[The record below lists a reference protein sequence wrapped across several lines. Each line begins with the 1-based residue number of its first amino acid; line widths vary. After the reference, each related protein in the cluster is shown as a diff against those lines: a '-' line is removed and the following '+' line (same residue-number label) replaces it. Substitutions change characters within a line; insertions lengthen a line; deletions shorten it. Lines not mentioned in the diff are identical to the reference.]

1 MFSPTI
7 QSLIDSSGREAALK
21 RSMALNTYVN
31 SFEKVSEEFMPKSG
45 NFFSTNSTTNS
56 PSFAQVLTNVASPS
70 SKVQD
75 YTFGL
80 NVLPKS
86 NLNLEDENFFSQK
99 KYETKDDIKQLIS
112 QVCEKYKV
120 DSKLV
125 NAIVKQESGFNPHAL
140 SKAGAQGLM
149 QLMPET
155 AKSLGV
161 SNAFDIEENV
171 EGGVKYLKSML
182 DKYNGNIILA
192 LAAYNAGS
200 GNVSKYNGVPPF
212 KETQTYIKNILA
224 NYLW

>member
-120 DSKLV
+120 DSKLIAV
-125 NAIVKQESGFNPHAL
+125 RAYSAIIRRRRLRSYYEVKCPYILLHHSR
-140 SKAGAQGLM
+140 
-149 QLMPET
+149 
-155 AKSLGV
+155 
-161 SNAFDIEENV
+161 
-171 EGGVKYLKSML
+171 
-182 DKYNGNIILA
+182 NI
-192 LAAYNAGS
+192 Y
-200 GNVSKYNGVPPF
+200 
-212 KETQTYIKNILA
+212 QTEI
-224 NYLW
+224 